1 MSDSNS
7 PADVLAQQSIDPAYV
22 RRLEEKLRQLEQQ
35 NVVRPSFNTGE
46 APRYKLNEPGYYDD
60 NLFPE
65 GSEIEFVG
73 TPNFS
78 MVPLNEPAKKAMEEY
93 IEYQTECQR
102 ERDMMSG
109 RQFMGLVTDKG
120 VMIANG
126 QLDAR
131 RAAREMG
138 PQARMPED
146 KGTVPAMPHT
156 AEAVAENIKRGRG
169 RPKKVLASRPPP
181 QPRRPGAKAEGDGF
195 VGPGTEP
202 AIFGDPLVA

>member
-22 RRLEEKLRQLEQQ
+22 RELEAKIRQFEQS
-35 NVVRPSFNTGE
+35 NVVRPVFNGE

-65 GSEIEFVG
+65 GSEIEFIG

-78 MVPLNEPAKKAMEEY
+78 MVPLNEPARRAMEEF

-102 ERDMMSG
+102 ERDMTNG
-109 RQFMGLVTDKG
+109 RQFAGLITDKG

-126 QLDAR
+126 MVEAR

-146 KGTVPAMPHT
+146 KSSVPPMPHT
-156 AEAVAENIKRGRG
+156 EEARAANLKRGRG
-169 RPKKVLASRPPP
+169 RPKKVLASKPPP
-181 QPRRPGAKAEGDGF
+181 APARPGAKQQDGY
-195 VGPGTEP
+195 VGPGQEP
-202 AIFGDPLVA
+202 AIFGDQRVA